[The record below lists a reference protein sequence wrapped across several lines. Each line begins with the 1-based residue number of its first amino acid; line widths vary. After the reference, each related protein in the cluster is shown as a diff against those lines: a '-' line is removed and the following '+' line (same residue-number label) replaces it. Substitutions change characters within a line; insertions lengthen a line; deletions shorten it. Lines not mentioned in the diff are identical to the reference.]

1 MRVISADEIDAALT
15 FPALVEALRD
25 AFRADIVTPV
35 RSHYPIARAPAAD
48 ATLLLMPAWTEA
60 SARDGFIGTKIV
72 SVFPDNAAK
81 GKPSVVGVYLL
92 FSGDT
97 GEPLA
102 LMDGPR
108 LTLWRTAAASA
119 LASSYLSRHDSER
132 LAMVGSGALAPFLIR
147 AHAAVRPIKHARVW
161 NRRRDGAETVVEALK
176 HDEVAVTIAEDL
188 QQAVSAADVV
198 SCATMSATPLV
209 KGEWLH
215 PGAHLD
221 LVGAYRPTMRE
232 SDDVCVQRA
241 DLYCDTRAGATH
253 EGGDLADPIARGL
266 IKPDDILGDLF
277 DLTRG
282 KAEGRKH
289 RGSITLFKS
298 VGTALEDL
306 AAATLV
312 WRSLTR

>member
-15 FPALVEALRD
+15 FPALIDALRD

-35 RSHYPIARAPAAD
+35 RSHYPISRAPAAD
-48 ATLLLMPAWTEA
+48 ATLLLMPAWTGTPA
-60 SARDGFIGTKIV
+60 HDGFIGTKIV
-72 SVFPDNAAK
+72 SVFPDNAKK

-132 LAMVGSGALAPFLIR
+132 LVMVGAGALAPFLIR

-161 NRRRDGAETVVEALK
+161 NRRREGAESVVAALR
-176 HDEVAVTIAEDL
+176 HDDVATTIADDL
-188 QQAVSAADVV
+188 EQAISAADIVT
-198 SCATMSATPLV
+198 CATMSSTPLV
-209 KGEWLH
+209 RGEWLR

-232 SDDVCVQRA
+232 SDDACIERA

-266 IKPDDILGDLF
+266 IQPGDIIGDLF

-282 KAEGRKH
+282 KAEGRQH
-289 RGSITLFKS
+289 HDAITLFKS

-312 WRSLTR
+312 WRSLAR